1 MGMTADDFKNYK
13 SGDKLFICVN
23 GSNVSGY
30 FKSIEKGRIKYE
42 DMNFREHSNDLS
54 ELSEVRLPELD
65 YPIARPDF

>member
-1 MGMTADDFKNYK
+1 MTADDFKNYK
-13 SGDKLFICVN
+13 SGDKLLICVN